1 MNNKKRYGSPRREQ
15 KTAVF
20 NAVKGAP
27 YSKGTYGMPAEKEEV
42 NINRRKSD
50 KRFWARLV
58 SLTVI
63 VPMYITL
70 LVFADLL
77 PRSTV
82 SNIEKRNLA
91 TFPEFSWNDYWSGQY
106 TSDVA
111 NYFDDT
117 VPFRDTLKQA
127 ASYFNSIFGIK
138 YNDVQVSG
146 TMEVVN
152 PKPKD
157 GDKEGASSAAA
168 SSGAASSEKNYGKSI
183 SSDSDS
189 QTDTDTEKQV
199 KGEEIAEGVYAN
211 GVIVVYQDGHYRA
224 MSMYGGGSGDAY
236 VNAVNNYA
244 SDLPGVRVYSLV
256 APTASEFYTP
266 ENFSDYNASQED
278 DIVDMNS
285 KLHNVTGINVCPAL
299 LSHKKETIYT
309 RTDHHWMSLGA
320 YYAAKEFASAAG
332 VPFLELSQYTR
343 LTKPDYVGTLYTFSG
358 NNADLLSDPEDFIY
372 YVPKKQDYKTEYYD
386 YAFNYVYEGDLFV
399 DVQVTSEYYS
409 TFISGDA
416 YSVKITTGVK
426 NGRRCLVV
434 KDSYGDAFVPFL
446 TGSFEEVYVVDMR
459 YFQRNLVNFVNEMG
473 ITDLLFTCCSY
484 SAVGPNAD
492 NLEAIRTSGV
502 TASPIAP
509 DDKTE
514 ESSSQEESSSSEE
527 IINEPNDLP
536 AEDAQEPSYDDGSGE
551 DAGGEYYEEG
561 Y

>member
-1 MNNKKRYGSPRREQ
+1 MNNNEKYGRPYGEAKTSVF
-15 KTAVF
+15 TAVKETSSSG
-20 NAVKGAP
+20 V
-27 YSKGTYGMPAEKEEV
+27 KEEV
-42 NINRRKSD
+42 NINRQKSD
-50 KRFWARLV
+50 KRFWTRLV

-63 VPMYITL
+63 VPAYLIL
-70 LVFADLL
+70 LVCAVFL

-91 TFPEFSWNDYWSGQY
+91 TMPEFTWDAYWSGQY
-106 TSDVA
+106 TADVA

-117 VPFRDTLKQA
+117 VPFRDTLKQV
-127 ASYFNSIFGIK
+127 ASYFNSLFGIK

-152 PKPKD
+152 AKPKD
-157 GDKEGASSAAA
+157 EDKKDSDKAESGSKDSS
-168 SSGAASSEKNYGKSI
+168 SKNASSEKNYGKSI

-189 QTDTDTEKQV
+189 KKDTDTEKQM

-236 VNAVNNYA
+236 VMSVNNYA

-285 KLHNVTGINVCPAL
+285 KLQNVTGINVCPAL

-332 VPFLELSQYTR
+332 VPFLDLSQYTR

-399 DVQVTSEYYS
+399 DVQVSSEYYS

-459 YFQRNLVNFVNEMG
+459 YFQRNLVDFANDMN

-502 TASPIAP
+502 TAAP
-509 DDKTE
+509 VTADDKTE
-514 ESSSQEESSSSEE
+514 ESSQDEETTSSEE
-527 IINEPNDLP
+527 ITQEQNDQP
-536 AEDAQEPSYDDGSGE
+536 DEYAQEPSYDDGYGE
-551 DAGGEYYEEG
+551 DAGGEYYEDD